1 MSCWISESEESG
13 CDVRK
18 EGKERERRGKGEEGD
33 SDLIAILITDS
44 KK

>member
-18 EGKERERRGKGEEGD
+18 EGKERERRGKGEGKERKE
-33 SDLIAILITDS
+33 IQT
-44 KK
+44 

>member
-18 EGKERERRGKGEEGD
+18 EGKEGERRGRRFRPDRNFNHGF
-33 SDLIAILITDS
+33 
-44 KK
+44 